1 MPQSDDPLFNSVFD
15 GTIDPEPGWPD
26 VPSYGNG
33 GRLKGGPDGEGN
45 ANAGLLALAAR
56 TMHLL
61 DNDKKMAGIDGF
73 VTPER
78 FSGNLQ
84 SAINFCQ
91 ATNAELRVFKSYTI
105 DAPLLIS
112 QPIQITIGRKGKIS
126 ASDAFSG
133 TSVIQVGSPSA
144 LAELVIIEGGGTVD
158 ARLKCGIAID
168 FSFARFSKLK
178 LKEVIGGVKRAVRI
192 GDPLAPAASYEVDC
206 SGVTAWLGDVANT
219 EDSIAIYHE
228 KATDCYAHECIGR
241 GYRKHFVTS
250 SAAASI
256 EYHMCH
262 GWNRPVNGPL
272 THVFDDNGSQTT
284 FVQCYADT
292 PTNYGDSS
300 ITEVFGWRL
309 NGFSPQ
315 LLACRGFI
323 NQALTPNIAVFGL
336 VKLVHF
342 TKEVYGNI
350 FGLKAAGGS
359 ASMKYASIVSGPKT
373 TSTIM
378 GLVDDGP
385 SSVVDAESRK
395 ENYTNQKIFEFINGL
410 KINSFASI
418 TGPAGT
424 PLPFSLQRGGIDR
437 IQLRLSG
444 NAEDGTNSGSDF
456 QINAHADDGSFLA
469 TLLQIN
475 RKFKKLQAIEG
486 MQISKQLEFANSYTV
501 ATLPVGEP
509 RGLIYVNDGNAGQP
523 CLAVFVGG
531 AWKRIAIGNAVSIST

>member
-1 MPQSDDPLFNSVFD
+1 MATQVVWPLNENGEIVFSAGTGSGNVTGYLNQDVLPSKTDGSV
-15 GTIDPEPGWPD
+15 P
-26 VPSYGNG
+26 V
-33 GRLKGGPDGEGN
+33 
-45 ANAGLLALAAR
+45 
-56 TMHLL
+56 
-61 DNDKKMAGIDGF
+61 
-73 VTPER
+73 R
-78 FSGNLQ
+78 FSGLDLTPETFDNSLQ
-84 SAINFCQ
+84 AAIDYCQ
-91 ATNAELRVFKSYTI
+91 ENGKKLKI
-105 DAPLLIS
+105 DTVVYVVQTLYITA
-112 QPIQITIGRKGKIS
+112 PIQIEILRGGAIR
-126 ASDAFSG
+126 ASDSFSG
-133 TSVIQVGSPSA
+133 TSVIQVGSPST
-144 LAELVIIEGGGTVD
+144 LAELVIIEGAGTVD
-158 ARLKCGIAID
+158 ARLKCDIAID
-168 FSFARFSKLK
+168 FSFARFSKLR

-206 SGVTAWLGDVANT
+206 SSVTAWLGDVANT
-219 EDSIAIYHE
+219 NDSIAIYHE
-228 KATDCYAHECIGR
+228 KATDCYVHECIGR

-315 LLACRGFI
+315 MIACRGFI
-323 NQALTPNIAVFGL
+323 NQALTPNIAVSGL

-359 ASMKYASIVSGPKT
+359 AAMKYASLVSGPKA

-410 KINSFASI
+410 KINSFANL

-424 PLPFSLQRGGIDR
+424 ALPFSLQRSGIDR

-444 NAEDGTNSGSDF
+444 NTEDGTNAGSDF
-456 QINAHADDGSFLA
+456 QISAHADDGSFLA
-469 TLLQIN
+469 TMLQIN
-475 RKFKKLQAIEG
+475 RKFKKLQALEG
-486 MQISKQLEFANSYTV
+486 IQISKQLEFSNSYTV
-501 ATLPVGEP
+501 ATLPTGEP

-523 CLAVFVGG
+523 CLAVFVSGQWRRV
-531 AWKRIAIGNAVSIST
+531 ALGNAVSISS